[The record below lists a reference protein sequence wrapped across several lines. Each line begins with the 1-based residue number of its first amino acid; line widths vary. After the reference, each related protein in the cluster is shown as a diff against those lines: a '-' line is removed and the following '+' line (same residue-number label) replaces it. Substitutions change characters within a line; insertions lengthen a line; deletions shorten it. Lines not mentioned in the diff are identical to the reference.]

1 MRTLVHLSDLH
12 FGRIR
17 EGIIESLSGAV
28 HKLNPDLV
36 AISGDLTQRA
46 RRREFAQARDFLGA
60 LAQPKIIVPGNHDV
74 PLYNLFARFGR
85 PLERFRHYI
94 SQDLE
99 PFYADNEIAVQGIN
113 TARSLT
119 FKGGRVNE
127 RQIAL
132 LQQRLAALASVTKI
146 VVTHHP
152 FDLPERYPEHALVG
166 RARMAL
172 TQLANSGIDLFL
184 AGHLHVGVSGKMT
197 LRFNIAGHSGL
208 VVQAGTAT
216 SSRTRGE
223 ANSFNVIRIDWAKIV
238 VERFDSSAPGTTFSR
253 AATVS
258 FQHTEAGWMR
268 TQNAAGE
275 EPAAIVRL

>member
-1 MRTLVHLSDLH
+1 M
-12 FGRIR
+12 
-17 EGIIESLSGAV
+17 IEALTGAV
-28 HKLNPDLV
+28 HNINPDLV
-36 AISGDLTQRA
+36 AVSGDLTQRA
-46 RRREFAQARDFLGA
+46 RRREFAQARDFLAA

-85 PLERFRHYI
+85 PLERFRRYI
-94 SQDLE
+94 AQDLE

-132 LQQRLAALASVTKI
+132 LHRRLAALTNVTKI

-152 FDLPERYPEHALVG
+152 FDLPEHYPEHALVG
-166 RARMAL
+166 RARLAL

-184 AGHLHVGVSGKMT
+184 AGHLHIGVSGEMT

-223 ANSFNVIRIDWAKIV
+223 ANSFNVIRIDRAKIV
-238 VERFDSSAPGTTFSR
+238 VERFDSSAPGTAFR
-253 AATVS
+253 CAATVS
-258 FQHTEAGWMR
+258 FQQTQAGWLR
-268 TQNAAGE
+268 TPSAVGE
-275 EPAAIVRL
+275 ESAATVRL